1 MFIQTLQGPKK
12 LRKPKKLRPNVTMLP
27 SPGSYYFK
35 IYFIVVSF
43 QDMKLQELFA
53 KHKAV
58 QR

>member
-1 MFIQTLQGPKK
+1 MFIQTLQG
-12 LRKPKKLRPNVTMLP
+12 PKKLRPNVTMLP